1 MVKKT
6 LVKLTEKRLGKQTE
20 RKLVRELVRLVK
32 LMVVKGKVDMRVEGS
47 ENLQH
52 KLAKM

>member
-1 MVKKT
+1 MVKQ
-6 LVKLTEKRLGKQTE
+6 TERKLGKQTE

-32 LMVVKGKVDMRVEGS
+32 LMVVTEKVDMRVEGS